1 MTDHRKPREEAPPLA
16 TYANF
21 CEVGHNA
28 YEFLIDFGQFQPET
42 SAVLVHSRIVSGPVQ
57 AKLFARL
64 LIDAVSRYEAEHGT
78 IADIG
83 EDDALA
89 ALLNAMPDFE
99 RRAAAARRRR
109 IPSDDPDQPPAER

>member
-28 YEFLIDFGQFQPET
+28 YEFLIDFGQFQPES

-64 LIDAVSRYEAEHGT
+64 LTDAVARYEAEHGA
-78 IADIG
+78 IADVG
-83 EDDALA
+83 EDDALT
-89 ALLNAMPDFE
+89 ALLRAMPDFE
-99 RRAAAARRRR
+99 HRAVSARRRR
-109 IPSDDPDQPPAER
+109 IASEDPDQPTAER